1 MNRITMFVAGLGL
14 ATCLSVGIAAEEKKE
29 KKEKAEKPKYTI
41 SEVMEQAHKGKGN
54 LLERIKAGKAS
65 KEEMAQLIDFYRAL
79 TMHEAPKG
87 DQEAWKKRVTEL
99 YNASVALGK
108 GDTKAMEALR
118 TASNCK
124 ACHSEHRPE

>member
-1 MNRITMFVAGLGL
+1 MKRSDFALMACAAAVLAGSI
-14 ATCLSVGIAAEEKKE
+14 AIAADKE
-29 KKEKAEKPKYTI
+29 KKAEEAKYTI
-41 SEVMEQAHKGKGN
+41 SDVMKKAHKGKGN
-54 LLERIKAGKAS
+54 LLERVKEGKAS

-79 TMHEAPKG
+79 TLHEAPKG

-108 GDTKAMEALR
+108 GDSSAMDALK

-124 ACHSEHRPE
+124 ACHTEHRPSDK